1 MTSPSPDASW
11 SAKGRSGNELRRS
24 ILSPVL
30 VALYRIGRLR
40 PICLRITRRLEG
52 GDFYSFTLRKI
63 LESFH
68 GVRAGEYSYGE
79 GLIPGAFPAGV
90 TIGRYVSIAPGV
102 RVFLRNHPFDRLSM
116 HPFFYNS
123 ALGWL
128 AEDSISSGRLEI
140 GHDAWI
146 GERAIITPGCSRI
159 GLGAVVAAGAV
170 VTKDVPDFAIVGGNP
185 AQIIRMR
192 FPPEICEAIKASRWW
207 ERSVYECA
215 QYMPYMTRALGES
228 FAEHPLLAAGR
239 IVNV

>member
-1 MTSPSPDASW
+1 VTSPSPDDSRN
-11 SAKGRSGNELRRS
+11 AKSHPVNELRRS

-30 VALYRIGRLR
+30 LALYRIRRLR
-40 PICLRITRRLEG
+40 PFCLRIVRRLEG

-90 TIGRYVSIAPGV
+90 TIGRYVSLAPGV

-123 ALGWL
+123 VLGWL
-128 AEDSISSGRLEI
+128 TVDSISSGTLEI

-159 GLGAVVAAGAV
+159 GIGAVVAAGAV
-170 VTKDVPDFAIVGGNP
+170 VTKDVPEFAIVGGNP
-185 AQIIRMR
+185 ARTIRMR
-192 FPPEICEAIKASRWW
+192 FPPEICETVKASRWW
-207 ERSVYECA
+207 ERSVNECV
-215 QYMPYMTRALGES
+215 QHMPHMTRPLGEGY
-228 FAEHPLLAAGR
+228 AEHPLLAAGR
-239 IVNV
+239 IVHV